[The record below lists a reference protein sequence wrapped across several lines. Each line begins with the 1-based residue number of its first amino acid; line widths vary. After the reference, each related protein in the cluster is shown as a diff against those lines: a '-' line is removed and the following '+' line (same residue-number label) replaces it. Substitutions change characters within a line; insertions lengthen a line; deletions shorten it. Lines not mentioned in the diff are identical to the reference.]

1 MKKSMNLELIE
12 KFVEYEK
19 IFSTFL
25 FSTYQSVFK
34 FIDLMMNQL
43 INYEHFERIFLFLIN
58 EENYLFEFYSEY
70 PLSSHQQNIDIL
82 DILDN
87 TEILNTSIRTL
98 EIQIWKEQNKNTFN
112 FLVPL
117 LTINKLIGFV
127 IIKTIFTQEEIT
139 LLLLKLLKLFF
150 NQFSTTIDLLNTKE
164 QLNKA
169 KDNYQQLLATQ
180 SLETQRTNLEFSERL
195 KEITSNLSMILPH
208 EIRTPINQILGSTK
222 LLKEYMSIIPAEDAE
237 SMREI
242 IDDIDISVNRLRKLS
257 ENYLFYSNLVII
269 SNDIAKL
276 QQISQEKVL
285 SPQSIIFERAKLIMQ
300 NARRDNL
307 VINLIDA
314 PIKMNEVFLNK
325 IIEELLDNAIK
336 FSFHNSPIK
345 VNTHIEQQFY
355 VLTVFNYGKGL
366 SKEEINAIQPFLQ
379 FDRDIDE
386 QQGSGL
392 GLSIVYKIPRIF
404 GGKVEIQS
412 TKESNFEISVYFPL
426 AYN

>member
-1 MKKSMNLELIE
+1 MNLELIE

-386 QQGSGL
+386 QQGDR
-392 GLSIVYKIPRIF
+392 K
-404 GGKVEIQS
+404 
-412 TKESNFEISVYFPL
+412 SVV
-426 AYN
+426 

>member
-1 MKKSMNLELIE
+1 MNLELIE

-43 INYEHFERIFLFLIN
+43 INYEHFERIFIFLIN

-70 PLSSHQQNIDIL
+70 PLSSHQQKIDIL

-180 SLETQRTNLEFSERL
+180 SLETQRTNLEFNS
-195 KEITSNLSMILPH
+195 ITRNP
-208 EIRTPINQILGSTK
+208 TYKLGI
-222 LLKEYMSIIPAEDAE
+222 Y
-237 SMREI
+237 
-242 IDDIDISVNRLRKLS
+242 
-257 ENYLFYSNLVII
+257 
-269 SNDIAKL
+269 
-276 QQISQEKVL
+276 
-285 SPQSIIFERAKLIMQ
+285 
-300 NARRDNL
+300 
-307 VINLIDA
+307 
-314 PIKMNEVFLNK
+314 
-325 IIEELLDNAIK
+325 
-336 FSFHNSPIK
+336 
-345 VNTHIEQQFY
+345 
-355 VLTVFNYGKGL
+355 
-366 SKEEINAIQPFLQ
+366 
-379 FDRDIDE
+379 
-386 QQGSGL
+386 
-392 GLSIVYKIPRIF
+392 
-404 GGKVEIQS
+404 
-412 TKESNFEISVYFPL
+412 
-426 AYN
+426 

>member
-366 SKEEINAIQPFLQ
+366 SKEEINAIQPF
-379 FDRDIDE
+379 FAIR
-386 QQGSGL
+386 SR
-392 GLSIVYKIPRIF
+392 YR
-404 GGKVEIQS
+404 
-412 TKESNFEISVYFPL
+412 
-426 AYN
+426 